1 MSVTLQQATANPRLH
16 QTLLETHGQF
26 LVNLLWGQ
34 CSFLLGHGAHR
45 VLFVPSK
52 SLFPQPCVSS
62 GGSMVGSVVTSSKRA
77 FAISSHWWPVPPLE
91 TLKHSFGSV
100 SVGCLGPGEDKVCL
114 SPLCLTPCQIS
125 RTSIVLGT
133 QKMIFME
140 WWTLVGTF
148 LSSKYYDTASL
159 APYRGRC
166 YSDNGGET
174 TTFIDLLHI
183 R

>member
-1 MSVTLQQATANPRLH
+1 MH
-16 QTLLETHGQF
+16 K
-26 LVNLLWGQ
+26 
-34 CSFLLGHGAHR
+34 

-52 SLFPQPCVSS
+52 SLFPHSFVSS
-62 GGSMVGSVVTSSKRA
+62 GGSIVGLTATSSKKAYAIPRSAAPRA
-77 FAISSHWWPVPPLE
+77 PAPVAGYCWPVPPQE

-100 SVGCLGPGEDKVCL
+100 SVGSLGPGADKVCL

-148 LSSKYYDTASL
+148 PSSKYYDTASL
-159 APYRGRC
+159 APSRGRC

-174 TTFIDLLHI
+174 RTFIDLLHI